1 MDTMDF
7 YPVKLSTALLVPQR
21 LELAPEGWREFVQY
35 AAHGDTFM
43 RDGAV
48 YCKDCEREL
57 HQGRGHDVMCLTIRA
72 RLMLDEEPRLHA
84 SRTQEA
90 LAHMLF
96 LQEADIDRVHANRP
110 PVDVM
115 KLGHPV
121 PGSPAPVPA
130 HQRTS
135 NEGLKRPWQTA
146 GHGHYEYIQTVCDA
160 YESGMGDALAGKSP
174 QNPYD
179 YPDNP
184 DLHAAYKAGF
194 AAGAQLATDFADAAS
209 STFPAEEADPR
220 SQYLIARAA
229 VIKLMHSKGISDKAI
244 ADVLAT
250 TVDQVRVIRTSHFD
264 SLAQAAKVAVQG
276 DAVVTESPDDSRDA
290 AWYRLLRDAKKLPAD
305 VWAALEFGEGL
316 DQAMERSNMLGK
328 PIPLCPPCKAGR
340 YAECE
345 CAIPCTLPVDDA
357 TVQPAVKGVAK

>member
-7 YPVKLSTALLVPQR
+7 YPVQLSTAPLVPQR

-72 RLMLDEEPRLHA
+72 RLMLDEESRLHA

-96 LQEADIDRVHANRP
+96 LQEADIDKVHANRP

-115 KLGHPV
+115 QLSHPV
-121 PGSPAPVPA
+121 ARNPAPPPA
-130 HQRTS
+130 RQRS
-135 NEGLKRPWQTA
+135 SDEGLKRPWQTA

-160 YESGMGDALAGKSP
+160 YESGMGDALASKSP
-174 QNPYD
+174 QNPYRYSD
-179 YPDNP
+179 DPDRR
-184 DLHAAYKAGF
+184 AAYKAGF
-194 AAGAQLATDFADAAS
+194 AAGAQLATDFADAAD

-220 SQYLIARAA
+220 REYLAARTT
-229 VIKLMHSKGISDKAI
+229 VVKLMHSKGMSDKAI

-250 TVDQVRVIRTSHFD
+250 TVDQVRLIRTSHLD
-264 SLAQAAKVAVQG
+264 DPALAPEVAAQA
-276 DAVVTESPDDSRDA
+276 DAVAQSQDDSRDA
-290 AWYRLLRDAKKLPAD
+290 RWYRLLRDAKKLPAE

-316 DQAMERSNMLGK
+316 DQAMDRFDMLRK
-328 PIPLCPPCKAGR
+328 PIPLCPSCKAGR

-345 CAIPCTLPVDDA
+345 CAIPCALPADDA
-357 TVQPAVKGVAK
+357 DV